1 MCWWSLSQMEET
13 AGSKFW
19 IDAICYPDVPIKN
32 RFDLCRKW
40 NFPLDLILT
49 FPILSVWLIQ
59 PIVSDEFSSLFFSGS
74 PALKVM
80 PNDDLYAHPL
90 FKFEPFFFGRG
101 VGGLIFH
108 QTFHWSSIFS
118 NLNPSHLKACWA
130 LDLGAQVLSCW
141 LCIAFGYG
149 WAENKRRDKVLLLL
163 LYLWCEGK
171 RFGLLR

>member
-1 MCWWSLSQMEET
+1 MQSVIQTSRSRTALTCVGSGTFLLTWSSP
-13 AGSKFW
+13 SPF
-19 IDAICYPDVPIKN
+19 CPC
-32 RFDLCRKW
+32 DL
-40 NFPLDLILT
+40 
-49 FPILSVWLIQ
+49 
-59 PIVSDEFSSLFFSGS
+59 FSLLFLMNSL
-74 PALKVM
+74 
-80 PNDDLYAHPL
+80 H
-90 FKFEPFFFGRG
+90 FFFQEVLHSRLCPTMICMHIHSSNLNHFFLGG
-101 VGGLIFH
+101 GGGLIFH